1 MLFIKALFSALADV
15 FRLWANIGKLAIEL
29 FWCLM
34 GIIGLILSV
43 VLLPVI
49 VCRKYAQFRAGAA
62 KKKKIGKRTCCT
74 RKCRTV

>member
-1 MLFIKALFSALADV
+1 MLFIKALFAALADV
-15 FRLWANIGKLAIEL
+15 FKLWANIGKLTVEL

-49 VCRKYAQFRAGAA
+49 VCRKYAQFSAGAT
-62 KKKKIGKRTCCT
+62 KKKKVGKHT
-74 RKCRTV
+74 RCIKKCRTA

>member
-1 MLFIKALFSALADV
+1 MLFIKALFVALADV
-15 FRLWANIGKLAIEL
+15 FKIWLSVGALLKEL

-49 VCRKYAQFRAGAA
+49 VYRKYAQFRAGAT
-62 KKKKIGKRTCCT
+62 KKKKVGKRTCCA
-74 RKCRTV
+74 RKCRTA

>member
-15 FRLWANIGKLAIEL
+15 FKIWLSAGALLKEL

-43 VLLPVI
+43 VLIPVI
-49 VCRKYAQFRAGAA
+49 VYLKYAQFRAGAT
-62 KKKKIGKRTCCT
+62 KKKNIGKHTRCT
-74 RKCRTV
+74 RKCRTA

>member
-1 MLFIKALFSALADV
+1 MLFIKALFSALVDV
-15 FRLWANIGKLAIEL
+15 FKLWANAGRLLVEL

-49 VCRKYAQFRAGAA
+49 VYRKYAQFRSGAT
-62 KKKKIGKRTCCT
+62 KNKKISKRTSRT
-74 RKCRTV
+74 RKYRAA